1 VTIWSEEIPTG
12 ARMILETET
21 LYNNQDIGSLI
32 EDDYLKRLEI

>member
-1 VTIWSEEIPTG
+1 MTIWSEEIPTG